1 MVKAVVAVL
10 ATLDTKNDEARFV
23 CNALSEVGVTPWL
36 VDLSLR
42 PHATPGADI
51 DGGSIAAAAQSSW
64 DEITILDR
72 AGAGEVMVLGAQR
85 LLLDA
90 LEQGKLSGVIGLG
103 GANGTSIACA
113 IMRALPPILPKVM
126 VSPVAA
132 TAAVQWYVAES
143 DIAMFSSIGDI
154 SMNRITSAVLR
165 NAAEAVAAMAR
176 RWTGTENSAAQLT
189 PLVGVSTFGVTEE
202 CVRRVTEGLAGRG
215 MEVIQFHASGP
226 GGKALESL
234 ASCGT
239 LAGVVDVTTHE
250 LADHVVGGVY
260 SAGDGRLRSAGQA
273 SLPQVIVP
281 GALDFANFW
290 VGSVPEK
297 FSNRE
302 FLQFNAQNIL
312 MRTNV
317 DELGILGRLVADRLN
332 DATGP
337 FVVLIPT
344 QGFSENT
351 KKTTHN
357 LDGREIG
364 PWAQP
369 EVDRIFT
376 DSLREHLK
384 NGRIEELDLHI
395 NDSEFADA
403 CIAAFLDLIKD
414 EDWPALPEKTIH
426 GD

>member
-1 MVKAVVAVL
+1 
-10 ATLDTKNDEARFV
+10 
-23 CNALSEVGVTPWL
+23 
-36 VDLSLR
+36 
-42 PHATPGADI
+42 
-51 DGGSIAAAAQSSW
+51 
-64 DEITILDR
+64 
-72 AGAGEVMVLGAQR
+72 
-85 LLLDA
+85 
-90 LEQGKLSGVIGLG
+90 
-103 GANGTSIACA
+103 
-113 IMRALPPILPKVM
+113 
-126 VSPVAA
+126 
-132 TAAVQWYVAES
+132 
-143 DIAMFSSIGDI
+143 
-154 SMNRITSAVLR
+154 
-165 NAAEAVAAMAR
+165 
-176 RWTGTENSAAQLT
+176 
-189 PLVGVSTFGVTEE
+189 
-202 CVRRVTEGLAGRG
+202 
-215 MEVIQFHASGP
+215 
-226 GGKALESL
+226 
-234 ASCGT
+234 
-239 LAGVVDVTTHE
+239 
-250 LADHVVGGVY
+250 
-260 SAGDGRLRSAGQA
+260 
-273 SLPQVIVP
+273 
-281 GALDFANFW
+281 
-290 VGSVPEK
+290 
-297 FSNRE
+297 
-302 FLQFNAQNIL
+302 